1 MDMQKLQQNNTMAL
15 AARTLGALFCHSPN
29 DELMSP
35 LVALMQTEAWCEDW
49 PYGSQ
54 EQRQHCAGLMMRASE
69 EPLHIAWQRLFI
81 GPNALPAP
89 PWGSVYLDRESVLFG
104 ESTLTLRRWM
114 QRNQICGQTEGRE
127 PEDHFGLLLLLIAWL
142 AESQLQ
148 RVAELL
154 EEHLLPWSSRYLIL
168 MIQKAEHPFYQG
180 IAELALLTLNAWRVQ
195 LDLTPAEPELYF

>member
-1 MDMQKLQQNNTMAL
+1 MDIQQLQQNKNMAL
-15 AARTLGALFCHSPN
+15 TARTLGALFCHSPS
-29 DELMSP
+29 DKLMSP
-35 LVALMQTEAWCEDW
+35 LVAFLQTEVWCDDW

-54 EQRQHCAGLMMRASE
+54 EQRQYCAELMMRATE

-81 GPNALPAP
+81 GPNELPAP

-104 ESTLTLRRWM
+104 ESTLALRRWM
-114 QRNQICGQTEGRE
+114 LKYQICGQTEGRE

-142 AESQLQ
+142 AELQ
-148 RVAELL
+148 PQQMTELL
-154 EEHLLPWSSRYLIL
+154 AEHILPWSSRYLTL